1 MCMYRCEYLIKET
14 LVTVRM
20 RILQTLCLVL
30 FACSLFLWQRNLK
43 EGQEDNCTEV
53 WAQKMHFPKVTTF
66 TSFLLR
72 VAAFPFWSRQPSNY
86 RSVSGLVYNLYFKC
100 SVQKFSQ
107 DPVLWIF
114 RKSHQSK
121 TRDRGQTAISFF
133 CWVLCISLAAL
144 HFFFL

>member
-53 WAQKMHFPKVTTF
+53 WAQKMHFPTQ
-66 TSFLLR
+66 SYYLYI
-72 VAAFPFWSRQPSNY
+72 FPTQNCCLSI
-86 RSVSGLVYNLYFKC
+86 L
-100 SVQKFSQ
+100 
-107 DPVLWIF
+107 I
-114 RKSHQSK
+114 
-121 TRDRGQTAISFF
+121 QTAQQLQICVWTGVQLVFQ
-133 CWVLCISLAAL
+133 VLSTKIFTGLCAMHLQKVPSV
-144 HFFFL
+144 